1 MIAFMGRTIPPAERQ
16 AVNASSSDG
25 CVFCRVAG
33 GELPSHI
40 LYESA
45 EVLAVLDS
53 YPIREGHV
61 QVISRKHYPYFD
73 SLPAEVA
80 AEMFEVGRKLAPV
93 LRKLYSVQQ
102 VGFMYSGRDIPHA
115 HAHVVPLV
123 DREVTFKSRPRA
135 EEDALEAT
143 AARIGRELH
152 DMSIRD
158 PGGNP

>member
-1 MIAFMGRTIPPAERQ
+1 MAPPPTEE
-16 AVNASSSDG
+16 
-25 CVFCRVAG
+25 CLFCRIAH

-45 EVLAVLDS
+45 EVLAVLDA

-80 AEMFEVGRKLAPV
+80 AEMFEVGRNLAPV
-93 LRKLYSVQQ
+93 LRKLYSVER

-123 DREVTFKSRPRA
+123 NREVTFKSRPRA
-135 EEDALEAT
+135 EERALEET
-143 AARIGRELH
+143 AAKIGSVLH
-152 DMSIRD
+152 AMSIGD